1 MKRARNIWIGI
12 MLSFVMLAEC
22 SLGVYATTQG
32 ELQQRINSSQNELNR
47 LDEQISELEEQQE
60 ILDEEIDD
68 MNAELIN
75 LYASIDVLQDEI
87 LVKENEI
94 SVKQT
99 EIDEAQAEYEKAK
112 AEEEKQYNAM
122 KKRIQFLY
130 ENSSESYAEL
140 LLSSKSM
147 GDLLDRTEYIED
159 IYAYDRMMLTTYADL
174 KQAVADL
181 QARLATEQYALE
193 NEKAGLEEDKADL
206 LAQQEYL
213 NQLIAQKKAASDSYE
228 EEIAAARETAKTYK
242 AQIAE
247 DNKKLKEMQEE
258 ERRRLAEEAAKKAAE
273 EAAKNGVNSTSV
285 TTAEMNVSASA
296 TNAEKIAAAQAVVS
310 ASSGAELGK
319 QIAIYACQ
327 YIGNP
332 YVLGGTSLTNGTDC
346 SGFTFRVYAN
356 FGYKLPRTSFLQRSA
371 GTEVPSLDQA
381 QPGDLICYEGHVAM
395 YMGSGKIVHASSQ
408 KTGIKVSN
416 ATYKPIITIRRII

>member
-47 LDEQISELEEQQE
+47 LDEQNSGLEEQQE

-228 EEIAAARETAKTYK
+228 AEIAAARETAKTYK

>member
-12 MLSFVMLAEC
+12 MLGFVMLAEN

-87 LVKENEI
+87 LTKEAEI
-94 SVKQT
+94 SAKQT
-99 EIDEAQAEYEKAK
+99 EIDEAQEEYDKAK
-112 AEEEKQYNAM
+112 AEEERQYNAM

-159 IYAYDRMMLTTYADL
+159 IYDYDRKMLTTYADL

-181 QARLATEQYALE
+181 QARLATERYALE

-228 EEIAAARETAKTYK
+228 AEIAAARETAKTYK

-258 ERRRLAEEAAKKAAE
+258 ERRRLAEEAARKAAE
-273 EAAKNGVNSTSV
+273 EAAKNGTATTSV

-296 TNAEKIAAAQAVVS
+296 SNAEKIAAAQAVVTAS
-310 ASSGAELGK
+310 AGADLGK
-319 QIAIYACQ
+319 QIAFYACQ
-327 YIGNP
+327 FIGNP

>member
-1 MKRARNIWIGI
+1 MRTYIQ
-12 MLSFVMLAEC
+12 
-22 SLGVYATTQG
+22 SLDSGNTPFL
-32 ELQQRINSSQNELNR
+32 E
-47 LDEQISELEEQQE
+47 ELE
-60 ILDEEIDD
+60 
-68 MNAELIN
+68 
-75 LYASIDVLQDEI
+75 
-87 LVKENEI
+87 K
-94 SVKQT
+94 
-99 EIDEAQAEYEKAK
+99 
-112 AEEEKQYNAM
+112 
-122 KKRIQFLY
+122 
-130 ENSSESYAEL
+130 
-140 LLSSKSM
+140 
-147 GDLLDRTEYIED
+147 
-159 IYAYDRMMLTTYADL
+159 
-174 KQAVADL
+174 
-181 QARLATEQYALE
+181 
-193 NEKAGLEEDKADL
+193 
-206 LAQQEYL
+206 
-213 NQLIAQKKAASDSYE
+213 
-228 EEIAAARETAKTYK
+228 
-242 AQIAE
+242 
-247 DNKKLKEMQEE
+247 
-258 ERRRLAEEAAKKAAE
+258 
-273 EAAKNGVNSTSV
+273 EAAKNGANSTSV